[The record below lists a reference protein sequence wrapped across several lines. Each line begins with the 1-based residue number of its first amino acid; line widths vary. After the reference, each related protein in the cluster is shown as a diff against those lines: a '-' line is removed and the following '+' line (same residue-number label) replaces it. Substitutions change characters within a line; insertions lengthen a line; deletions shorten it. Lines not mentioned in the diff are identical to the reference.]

1 MFVGRGNET
10 SRCRENKHPMG
21 MERGLGWGAK
31 VQLLEVQAVWA
42 EQSSGTHWNIESL
55 KGKKKPGDHYWNIV

>member
-1 MFVGRGNET
+1 MDK
-10 SRCRENKHPMG
+10 S
-21 MERGLGWGAK
+21 GAK

-55 KGKKKPGDHYWNIV
+55 KGKKNQVITTGILYDKRSCSTLNGRLGSLTF